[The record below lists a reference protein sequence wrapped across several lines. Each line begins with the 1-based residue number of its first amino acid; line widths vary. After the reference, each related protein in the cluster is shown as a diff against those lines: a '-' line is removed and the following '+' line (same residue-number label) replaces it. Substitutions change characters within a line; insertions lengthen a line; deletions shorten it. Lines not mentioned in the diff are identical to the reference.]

1 MKKILAIFLRDTVS
15 NRRDFLAMYI
25 IVVPIIF
32 AILINIVTPSIN
44 DTTLNLALVDGD
56 NPAMVERFEEFA
68 KVTLYEDL
76 EAIEERV
83 LRRDEIF
90 GIVRDGDTY
99 KVVAQGNETEGL
111 TEFARMLVVFDE
123 LDLDVDNTTSTIHS
137 FGKDIPPLKQL
148 LVVMA
153 LLFTV
158 ILGGMLISFNI
169 IEEKVDR
176 TIRAIHLSTVS
187 RPMFVFGKSIMGLL
201 LPIYGTVVI
210 VIVTGFSGIN
220 WGMLALIVLSTSII
234 TMLVGFIQGLIN
246 DDVIN
251 AAASVKMMF
260 LPLAAGPVAI
270 EMLADKWQWLFY
282 WNPFYWS
289 YKGAK
294 EVFAY
299 EAEWGNIIMYTGII
313 LVISALIYLYLAP
326 KIKKGLE

>member
-1 MKKILAIFLRDTVS
+1 
-15 NRRDFLAMYI
+15 
-25 IVVPIIF
+25 
-32 AILINIVTPSIN
+32 
-44 DTTLNLALVDGD
+44 
-56 NPAMVERFEEFA
+56 
-68 KVTLYEDL
+68 
-76 EAIEERV
+76 
-83 LRRDEIF
+83 
-90 GIVRDGDTY
+90 
-99 KVVAQGNETEGL
+99 
-111 TEFARMLVVFDE
+111 
-123 LDLDVDNTTSTIHS
+123 
-137 FGKDIPPLKQL
+137 
-148 LVVMA
+148 
-153 LLFTV
+153 
-158 ILGGMLISFNI
+158 
-169 IEEKVDR
+169 
-176 TIRAIHLSTVS
+176 
-187 RPMFVFGKSIMGLL
+187 MFVFGKSIMGLL